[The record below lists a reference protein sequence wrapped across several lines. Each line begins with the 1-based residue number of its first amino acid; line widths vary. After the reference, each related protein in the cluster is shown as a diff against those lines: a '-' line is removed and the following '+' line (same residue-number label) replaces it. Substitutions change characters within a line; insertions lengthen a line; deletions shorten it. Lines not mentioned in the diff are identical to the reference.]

1 MNITVTSLREEGHV
15 ECPRCRLWHNNPLNP
30 LASTSRKKGKG
41 FDAPVVTTT
50 SPICDRCC
58 DSLLEAFADPD
69 WKMFWPDI
77 TDEEAGL
84 IVSRIRAAKEV
95 QGGLLI

>member
-1 MNITVTSLREEGHV
+1 MNITVTSLKDKGFI
-15 ECPRCRLWHNNPLNP
+15 ECPRCRLWHDNDKNP

-50 SPICDRCC
+50 SPVCDRCC

-77 TDEEAGL
+77 TDEEAET
-84 IVSRIRAAKEV
+84 IVSRIQDSKEK
-95 QGGLLI
+95 Q